1 MVSDALYPWHKGGK
15 EIRYR
20 YLLDELPR
28 LGFDIEVFSMR
39 WWDSPPREPDTGQGS
54 LRYVAIC
61 PRVPLYRGD
70 RRSIFQS
77 VLFAAATL
85 KLLRG
90 GYDLIEAD
98 HMPYLQLIP
107 LRIVAW
113 ARRVPLVVTW
123 HEVWGREGWR
133 TYLGRLGAVGAAAE
147 ALGARLPNEIVAVS
161 AGTAEKLSSMGVPA
175 YRVQV
180 ISNAIDLEELATVV
194 ADPAAPELLFVG
206 RLLAHKNAHLA
217 IEAASLLRERGHDVR
232 LGIVGVGPEERALR
246 DLTRERG
253 LEDRVTFYGSIED
266 QRDVWALMRGCR
278 VLLAPSVR
286 EGYGLVV
293 AEALALGTPV
303 VGVRHPDNESSRL
316 IDAETGS
323 LVDAESAAALADA
336 AATWLSAT
344 SSRAERARHFLAAH
358 DELTPAAMARAYG
371 DLLRRAVV
379 RRTARSGGADGAAA
393 C

>member
-20 YLLDELPR
+20 HLLDELSR
-28 LGFDIEVFSMR
+28 QGFDVEVFSMR
-39 WWDSPPREPDTGQGS
+39 WWDDPPPEVDTGAGS

-61 PRVPLYRGD
+61 PRVPLYRGE
-70 RRSIFQS
+70 RRSIAQS

-85 KLLRG
+85 RLLGRRF
-90 GYDLIEAD
+90 DVIEAD
-98 HMPYLQLIP
+98 HMPYLQLVP
-107 LRIVAW
+107 LRLVAW
-113 ARRVPLVVTW
+113 VRRVPLVVTW

-133 TYLGRLGAVGAAAE
+133 TYLGRLGVVGAAAE
-147 ALGARLPNEIVAVS
+147 ALGARLPTAIVAVS
-161 AGTAEKLSSMGVPA
+161 AGTAEKLSSLGVPA
-175 YRVQV
+175 GRVHV
-180 ISNAIDLEELATVV
+180 VPNAVDLEEFATVA

-206 RLLAHKNAHLA
+206 RLLSHKNAHLA
-217 IEAASLLRERGHDVR
+217 IEATRHLRDGGHDVR
-232 LGIVGVGPEERALR
+232 LGVVGVGPEEAALR
-246 DLTRERG
+246 RRATELGVD
-253 LEDRVTFYGSIED
+253 DRVTFYGSIDD

-316 IDAETGS
+316 IDPETGS

-336 AATWLSAT
+336 AETWLSAT

-358 DELTPAAMARAYG
+358 DELTPAAMARAYA
-371 DLLRRAVV
+371 DVV
-379 RRTARSGGADGAAA
+379 RQTVGPPTA
-393 C
+393 